1 MKYTYSGVNIAVFSF
16 LAVVLASLL
25 IMAPAA
31 AEKPTVL
38 YVDGVNIMSSG
49 NAGAVAGVSYDKET
63 GTLTLDNAAV
73 TKGYAF
79 SGYSV
84 GICTDG
90 DLKMI
95 LKGNNT
101 IDMSNATNGA
111 ICVTMGNLSIEGDG
125 SLKGTSFLGFDS
137 EKNLNVKDCSL
148 AVNTT
153 SFSYYSTD
161 NMTFSNCSVTGKAT
175 GHWCVVVLGGDFR
188 ADNSTVTVSGI
199 DGIICNYGNMTLSGS
214 NVAASGSEDGLGAY
228 GYVIVESGNVSATGG
243 EAAIFAGETNADYP
257 DDYDPGRSMLNP
269 FEVINQTKP
278 ETTPSPRIIL
288 SDNVDLISPE
298 NASIVCS
305 DWTYAENLYGYVAI
319 TSISTGEISVGEDN
333 VLGGAAKTVLIV
345 PHVEPTP
352 EPESHAPASPASE
365 GSEESG
371 SKSIP
376 FPGFALIF
384 AGTAAAGFAGL
395 LRKKE

>member
-16 LAVVLASLL
+16 FAVVLAFLL
-25 IMAPAA
+25 ILSPAA

-63 GTLTLDNAAV
+63 GTLTLDNATV

-90 DLKMI
+90 DLKVI

-101 IDMSNATNGA
+101 IDMSNDTNGA
-111 ICVTMGNLSIEGDG
+111 LGVTMGNLSIEGDG

-148 AVNTT
+148 SVNTT

-199 DGIICNYGNMTLSGS
+199 DGIICNHGNMTFSES

-228 GYVIVESGNVSATGG
+228 GYVTVESGNISATGG
-243 EAAIFAGETNADYP
+243 EAAIFAGETNTNYP

-269 FEVINQTKP
+269 FEIINQTKP
-278 ETTPSPRIIL
+278 ETSPSPGIIL
-288 SDNVDLISPE
+288 SDKVDLKSPE
-298 NASIVCS
+298 NASIVCG
-305 DWTYAENLYGYVAI
+305 DWTYEERLYGYVAI
-319 TSISTGEISVGEDN
+319 TSISTGEISFDEDGI
-333 VLGGAAKTVLIV
+333 LQGAAKTVLIV
-345 PHVEPTP
+345 PYVEPTP
-352 EPESHAPASPASE
+352 EPESPVSESPSSE
-365 GSEESG
+365 GSEGSG

-376 FPGFALIF
+376 FPGFALILAGAAAACF
-384 AGTAAAGFAGL
+384 AGS